1 MTRFYKIAIL
11 VFIVAVFNSCSIN
24 KVATLA
30 KQGSVTE
37 KVFLKQIPFVYYN
50 DLIFVEVVIDEI
62 PYSFFIDTGAELN
75 VIGKHVISNIDYKVI
90 TKANVTSTS
99 KTKQNLEFIELPKIA
114 FSNIVFYNTG
124 AIIADLSHFNKFF
137 GCRQIDGIIGN
148 NLMRKANWQIDY
160 QNNIITIT
168 DNAINLKVS
177 DKAHKIPMGSRKW
190 GSIYLDGVIDGVKSK
205 FTFDTGFTGNIKS
218 DKKLF
223 ESLQANDKDLDYV
236 TETGE
241 IGAGLHGKT
250 IGSTYKT
257 YAKSIDIEGVKI
269 NNQILSLEKNSS
281 SLVGNGFFENF
292 IITIDWGN
300 DILFLDPVKDVKA
313 DTLKGYELILLPNYL
328 TNKIEIRRQREGYH
342 LGKDINLD
350 GEIIK
355 INDIDV
361 SNFTSI
367 ELCEFWE
374 GEKNMVDKDETLEL
388 EILNDGEKRILILT
402 EKQLLPK

>member
-1 MTRFYKIAIL
+1 MTRFYKTTIL
-11 VFIVAVFNSCSIN
+11 VFVVVVSNSCSIN

-37 KVFLKQIPFVYYN
+37 KAFVKQIPFVYYN
-50 DLIFVEVVIDEI
+50 DLIFVEITIDEM
-62 PYSFFIDTGAELN
+62 PYNFFIDTGAELN
-75 VIGKHVISNIDYKVI
+75 VIGKHIINDIDHKVI

-99 KTKQNLEFIELPKIA
+99 KTKQNLKFIELPKIV
-114 FSNIVFYNTG
+114 FSNIGFFNTG

-137 GCRQIDGIIGN
+137 GCQKIDGIIGN

-177 DKAHKIPMGSRKW
+177 DKAHEIPMGSRKW
-190 GSIYLDGVIDGVKSK
+190 GNIYLNGVIDGVKSK
-205 FTFDTGFTGNIKS
+205 FTFDTGFTGSIKS

-223 ESLQANDKDLDYV
+223 DALLANNKELEYV

-241 IGAGLHGKT
+241 VGADLNGKT
-250 IGSTYKT
+250 IGAIYKT
-257 YAKSIDIEGVKI
+257 YAKSIDIAGIKT
-269 NNQILSLEKNSS
+269 NDQILSLEKGIN
-281 SLVGNGFFENF
+281 SLVGNGFFENY
-292 IITIDWGN
+292 ILTIDWGN
-300 DILFLDPVKDVKA
+300 DKLLLDPVTEIVA
-313 DTLKGYELILLPNYL
+313 DTLKGYELILLPNYS
-328 TNKIEIRRQREGYH
+328 TNKIEIRRHREGYN
-342 LGKDINLD
+342 LGKGINLE
-350 GEIIK
+350 GEITK
-355 INDIDV
+355 INRTDV

-374 GEKNMVDKDETLEL
+374 GEKNMVDKDKTLEL
-388 EILNDGEKRILILT
+388 ELLNDGEKRILILT